1 MMKPWRLKLKFGA
14 VSAAVVLS
22 LSVTSPGLAQ
32 LTGYGDEALG
42 PEHAP
47 VPVAPS
53 TRVEDKRKAEEAEK
67 TRRLEA
73 ENKRLEAENKRQQT
87 ELEKLRQQKEEA
99 ERAVT
104 ALRRQGEAEQAKR
117 VAAASK
123 PAEAQSAA
131 EACGQNSIGMEF
143 VRIRAG
149 SFEMGSNEDGDEKPV
164 HQVKI
169 SRDFCLGK
177 YEVRQGEWKQVMGSF
192 LPSRTELQWGCNP
205 LKPEFYGDNKP
216 VVCVSYKE
224 VESFIQRLNVKEG
237 TSKYRLPTEAEWE
250 YAARAGTKSKYSFG
264 DDVGQLG
271 KYAWFDKNSNNQT
284 HPVGGKDPNP
294 WGLYDMHGNVW
305 EWVQDWY
312 DRDYYKRSASTDPKG
327 PDKQGDFRVVR
338 GGCWAVSA
346 GNLRSA
352 DRGSLT
358 PEGRGSDVG
367 FRLALAQGVP

>member
-1 MMKPWRLKLKFGA
+1 MKPWRLKLKLGA

-22 LSVTSPGLAQ
+22 LSVASPGLAQ
-32 LTGYGDEALG
+32 LTGYGDDALG
-42 PEHAP
+42 LEHAP
-47 VPVAPS
+47 VPLAPAS
-53 TRVEDKRKAEEAEK
+53 RVEDKRKAEEAEK

-73 ENKRLEAENKRQQT
+73 ENKRQQT
-87 ELEKLRQQKEEA
+87 ELEELRQQKE
-99 ERAVT
+99 
-104 ALRRQGEAEQAKR
+104 
-117 VAAASK
+117 
-123 PAEAQSAA
+123 

-149 SFEMGSNEDGDEKPV
+149 SFEIGSNEGDGDEKPV
-164 HQVKI
+164 LKI

-177 YEVRQGEWKQVMGSF
+177 YEVTQGEWKQVMGSF
-192 LPSRTELQWGCNP
+192 LPSRTEPQWGCNP

-224 VESFIQRLNVKEG
+224 VESFIQRLNAKED
-237 TSKYRLPTEAEWE
+237 TSKYRLPTEVEWE

-312 DRDYYKRSASTDPKG
+312 DGDYYKRSASTDPKG
-327 PDKQGDFRVVR
+327 PDKQDDFDFRVVL
-338 GGCWAVSA
+338 GGSWHNSA
-346 GNLRSA
+346 GDLRSVVRGIIA
-352 DRGSLT
+352 PPGDRSYG
-358 PEGRGSDVG
+358 VG
-367 FRLALAQGVP
+367 FRLALAQGQ